1 MADFLMDSFDE
12 WVFDSIWLRA
22 FSIYATPLPVD
33 HHGLGLFVEGRQD
46 CLFLPAIAASAGTHT
61 LCTVTTLRYAFDWT
75 IAGSNPP
82 SPHAVVLVLWP
93 KWSLHN
99 TVQPW
104 QHTGP
109 LWFSSAQ
116 LSAAVVS
123 VILQCCRVI
132 TLDTVVYLCKSLPGC
147 TNNREKL

>member
-1 MADFLMDSFDE
+1 MADFLLDSFDE

-46 CLFLPAIAASAGTHT
+46 CLFLPAIAEHT
-61 LCTVTTLRYAFDWT
+61 LCAL
-75 IAGSNPP
+75 
-82 SPHAVVLVLWP
+82 
-93 KWSLHN
+93 SLHCAMHLIGPSQVVTPPPCCCAGALTKVVFAQQC

-109 LWFSSAQ
+109 LWFSSSQ

-123 VILQCCRVI
+123 VILQCCQVI